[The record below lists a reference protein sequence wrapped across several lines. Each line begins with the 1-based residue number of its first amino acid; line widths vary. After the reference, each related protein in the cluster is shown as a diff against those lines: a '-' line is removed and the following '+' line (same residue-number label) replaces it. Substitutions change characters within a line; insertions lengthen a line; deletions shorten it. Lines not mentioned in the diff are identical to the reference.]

1 MIVMDATRAD
11 HLSSYGYQRSTTPNI
26 DRIAAEG
33 AIYEQAISPAPWTLP
48 AVASLF
54 TGLYASQHGTHASH
68 QYLDTHFL
76 TLAELLRSRG
86 YRTALFPNV
95 VWIDE
100 PFGLHRGFDT
110 YGLPG
115 RLPLFDRLFKRVTII
130 EKAYRRLFGR
140 PYESATRDTNR
151 RIKEWLTTEFEDG
164 VPFFINVHYG
174 NPHLP
179 HRFREPY
186 TALFLGHLGAEAKKV
201 NQDPHRYMAGQA
213 NMTEEDFEILKAL
226 YDGEIA
232 YLDSMLNQVFEL
244 LRERGILDDTL
255 LIITADHGENI
266 GDHGLMAHQ
275 YCLYDTL
282 IHVPLII
289 RYPRLF
295 AAGHREKSQ
304 VQTHEIFTTIMDIL
318 GIEKEEVVNDVRG
331 RSLIPAKI
339 AAQPLPFA
347 ISEDPAP
354 NLAPFRR
361 KCPGF
366 DPSKFDRRLR
376 AVRCDGYKYVWASD
390 GRHELYNLVK
400 DPHELENLIQTQAEK
415 AEALQEKLDNWL
427 ESIDQPESGE
437 MTLEVDDEIKD
448 RLKALGYL

>member
-11 HLSSYGYQRSTTPNI
+11 HLSCYGYQRGTTPNI

-33 AIYEQAISPAPWTLP
+33 VIYEQAISPAPWTLP

-54 TGLYASQHGTHASH
+54 TGLYVSQHGTHASH

-115 RLPLFDRLFKRVTII
+115 RLPLFDRLFKRVTMI
-130 EKAYRRLFGR
+130 ERVYRHLIGS

-151 RIKEWLTTEFEDG
+151 RIKEWLTTKFEDA
-164 VPFFINVHYG
+164 VPFFIYVHYG

-186 TALFLGHLGAEAKKV
+186 TALFLGDRSAEAKKV
-201 NQDPHRYMAGQA
+201 NQDPHRYMAGQV
-213 NMTEEDFEILKAL
+213 NMSEEEFEILKAL

-244 LRERGILDDTL
+244 LRKRGILDDTL
-255 LIITADHGENI
+255 LIITTDHGKNI
-266 GDHGLMAHQ
+266 GDHGLMGHLF
-275 YCLYDTL
+275 CLYDTL
-282 IHVPLII
+282 FRPFEI
-289 RYPRLF
+289 RSAAQSPALRRLQI
-295 AAGHREKSQ
+295 HRE
-304 VQTHEIFTTIMDIL
+304 L
-318 GIEKEEVVNDVRG
+318 
-331 RSLIPAKI
+331 
-339 AAQPLPFA
+339 
-347 ISEDPAP
+347 
-354 NLAPFRR
+354 
-361 KCPGF
+361 
-366 DPSKFDRRLR
+366 
-376 AVRCDGYKYVWASD
+376 
-390 GRHELYNLVK
+390 
-400 DPHELENLIQTQAEK
+400 
-415 AEALQEKLDNWL
+415 
-427 ESIDQPESGE
+427 
-437 MTLEVDDEIKD
+437 
-448 RLKALGYL
+448 